1 MSRQRNLAIVITLV
15 VGSFFLCNS
24 AGADNKSYIHKAV
37 QKIVPEYKLSG
48 TLAESFKQLQLL
60 GGVPIRVDWNS
71 LEATGVTP
79 STKVTLRG
87 KKTKLV
93 DILELMLFQ
102 VMKKGK
108 PLGWYVDKDILWV
121 STQANVLK
129 RNRTTAARGKL
140 TQKRRVR
147 SREITF
153 DKTPLEDVIE
163 YFREVTKLNFYVNW
177 GALKLQD
184 VTRKTPVSL
193 RVRDVSIATVLDIM
207 MRGLNGNKDK
217 HGSVYWIVDSGIVL
231 ISTGEALDK
240 TTRTR
245 VTDIAD
251 ILQIIPQFKGPRV
264 KPEEVMKK
272 PDDSGGES
280 EPLFA
285 DPDEEK
291 KDTKELSLVELK
303 AKRQK
308 DLIDAIKKT
317 IGDDMWYPDGKGT
330 IRIIRNKLIITQTLL
345 GWKLMETANRR

>member
-15 VGSFFLCNS
+15 AGSFFLGNS

-60 GGVPIRVDWNS
+60 GGVPIRVDWDS
-71 LEATGVTP
+71 LDATGVTP

-93 DILELMLFQ
+93 DILELMLCQ

-108 PLGWYVDKDILWV
+108 PLGWYVDRDILWI

-129 RNRTTAARGKL
+129 RNRTITARGKL

-147 SREITF
+147 SREIKF
-153 DKTPLEDVIE
+153 DKTPLEDVVE

-177 GALKLQD
+177 GALKLQE
-184 VTRKTPVSL
+184 VTRDTPVSL
-193 RVRDVSIATVLDIM
+193 RVKNVSIATVLDM
-207 MRGLNGNKDK
+207 VTRGLNANKDK
-217 HGSVYWIVDSGIVL
+217 HSSVYWIVDNGIVL

-251 ILQIIPQFKGPRV
+251 ILQIIPQFKAKRV
-264 KPEEVMKK
+264 KPGEVVKK
-272 PDDSGGES
+272 PDENEGDS
-280 EPLFA
+280 LFG
-285 DPDEEK
+285 DPEEEK

-303 AKRQK
+303 AKKRK

-317 IGDDMWYPDGKGT
+317 IGEDMWYPDGKGT
-330 IRIIRNKLIITQTLL
+330 IKIIRNKLIITQTLL
-345 GWKLMETANRR
+345 GWKLMENANRR